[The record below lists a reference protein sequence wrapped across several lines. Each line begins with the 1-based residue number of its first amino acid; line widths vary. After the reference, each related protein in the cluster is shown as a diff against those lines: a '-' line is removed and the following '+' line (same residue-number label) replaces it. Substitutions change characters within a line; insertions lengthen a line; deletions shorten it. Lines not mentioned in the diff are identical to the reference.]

1 MIINKEKIAC
11 DQGVNMK
18 TILFAFLLLVSY
30 GVFAQSYDG
39 TLEQR
44 QWQQK
49 QYQNNQLDKYRLNA
63 LPGKQKNFLNPQHQD
78 LQNRLHQE
86 PIKEEEKYS
95 PGLPIFDLNY

>member
-1 MIINKEKIAC
+1 MIINKGKLAC

-18 TILFAFLLLVSY
+18 IILIALLLLVSY

-44 QWQQK
+44 QWQSQK
-49 QYQNNQLDKYRLNA
+49 YQNNQLDKYRLNA
-63 LPGKQKNFLNPQHQD
+63 LTGKQKNFLNPQNQNQ
-78 LQNRLHQE
+78 QNRLHQE
-86 PIKEEEKYS
+86 PKKQEEKYS